1 MTRRHP
7 LTVNGWAR
15 RCDDCLPDEAMV
27 KLIACEEITGGYQI
41 WTVRAPGCRE
51 TRLLAGFLESVP
63 SEFAP

>member
-1 MTRRHP
+1 MTRKHQ
-7 LTVNGWAR
+7 LVAGGWAR

-51 TRLLAGFLESVP
+51 TRLLAGFLEAVP